1 MRTYVRCVRYYVLYS
16 KQMLKDSDIDDVGY
30 HLADVASGG
39 LKWRRV
45 YVGPAAGA
53 SRRPL
58 PLV

>member
-1 MRTYVRCVRYYVLYS
+1 VLYS